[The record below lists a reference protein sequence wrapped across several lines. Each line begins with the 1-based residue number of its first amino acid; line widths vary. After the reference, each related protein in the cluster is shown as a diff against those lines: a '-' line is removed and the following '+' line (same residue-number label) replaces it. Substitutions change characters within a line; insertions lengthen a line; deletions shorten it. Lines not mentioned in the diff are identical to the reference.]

1 MTMTYHRLTM
11 LSASLL
17 LAGCAAVGP
26 NYQRPALDLPTTLGT
41 GMTGAAATAPTT
53 AAPAVDWLTW
63 WKSFQ
68 DPVLDDLL
76 KEAATGNQDLVLA
89 AGRIAEARANAV
101 ITDANRYPT
110 VDGSLGASRNR
121 SSENTGQLQ
130 TGAPQFS
137 KDFQLRLSA
146 SYEIDFWGKF
156 SRASEAARA
165 RLLSQEENRGAVLS
179 SLYSNV
185 AQNYFA
191 LRSYDAQRAL
201 ADSALETRLENLR
214 LQQRRLAAG
223 SIGTLEL
230 HQAQSEVAAAE
241 IAQAQASQAV
251 ATTETVLA
259 VLLGRSSRAITTPVI
274 ARGAPIDTLY
284 RQMIVPAD
292 LPADLLNRRPDL
304 LAAEQALVAANADI
318 GQARANYF
326 PSVKLTTGLGYESN
340 RLSELINPASLLWN
354 LGANLVQPIFRA
366 GAIGALV
373 SGAEAR
379 KTQAEAQYV
388 QSVQNA
394 FKDVHD
400 ALTNLS
406 ASELVVAASTR
417 RAAALTDA
425 LRLAT
430 LRYDNGYTSF
440 LEVLTAQRDLL
451 QTQASLID
459 AQRNKL
465 AAAAALYRAVGGGWE
480 KPAGLASN

>member
-1 MTMTYHRLTM
+1 MTKYPL
-11 LSASLL
+11 SLL
-17 LAGCAAVGP
+17 ATSLLLALAGCAAVGP
-26 NYQRPALDLPTTLGT
+26 DYQRPALDLPASLGS
-41 GMTGAAATAPTT
+41 
-53 AAPAVDWLTW
+53 AAPVVATNAGTATAVDWLTW

-76 KEAATGNQDLVLA
+76 QEAASASQDLVLA
-89 AGRIAEARANAV
+89 AGRIDEARANAT
-101 ITDANRYPT
+101 IIDSNRYPS
-110 VDGSLGASRNR
+110 VDGSLGATRNR
-121 SSENTGQLQ
+121 SSENAGQLRA
-130 TGAPQFS
+130 GAPQFF
-137 KDFQLRLSA
+137 KDFQLRVSA

-165 RLLSQEENRGAVLS
+165 RLLLQEENRGAVLS
-179 SLYSNV
+179 GLYSNV

-201 ADSALETRLENLR
+201 ADSALKTRQENLR
-214 LQQRRLAAG
+214 LQQRRLSAG

-230 HQAQSEVAAAE
+230 HQAESEVAAAE

-251 ATTETVLA
+251 ANTETVLA
-259 VLLGRSSRAITTPVI
+259 VLLGRSPRAITTPVI
-274 ARGAPIDTLY
+274 ARGAAIDALY

-292 LPADLLNRRPDL
+292 LPADLLNRRPDI

-326 PSVKLTTGLGYESN
+326 PSVKLTTGLGYEST
-340 RLSELINPASLLWN
+340 RLSDLINPASLLWN

-373 SGAEAR
+373 TGAQAR
-379 KTQAEAQYV
+379 RTQAEAQYV

-400 ALTNLS
+400 ALTNLA
-406 ASELVVAASTR
+406 ASELVYAASTR
-417 RAAALTDA
+417 RATALSDA

-451 QTQASLID
+451 QTQSSLID
-459 AQRNKL
+459 AQRSKL

-480 KPAGLASN
+480 KKPVGLASN

>member
-1 MTMTYHRLTM
+1 MTCQRLT
-11 LSASLL
+11 LLAASLV
-17 LAGCAAVGP
+17 LAGLTGCAAVGP
-26 NYQRPALDLPTTLGT
+26 NYQRPALELPTTLGSAVP
-41 GMTGAAATAPTT
+41 GAATITTT
-53 AAPAVDWLTW
+53 ATDWLSW

-76 KEAATGNQDLVLA
+76 KEAASANQDLVLA
-89 AGRIAEARANAV
+89 AGRIDEARANAA
-101 ITDANRYPT
+101 IADSNRYPA
-110 VDGSLGASRNR
+110 VDGNLGASRNR
-121 SSENTGQLQ
+121 SSTTTGLLPA
-130 TGAPQFS
+130 GAPQFS

-165 RLLSQEENRGAVLS
+165 RLLAQEENRGAVLS

-201 ADSALETRLENLR
+201 ADSALKTRQENLR
-214 LQQRRLAAG
+214 LQQRRLTAG

-230 HQAQSEVAAAE
+230 HQAESEVATAE

-259 VLLGRSSRAITTPVI
+259 VLLGRSPRAITTPVI
-274 ARGAPIDTLY
+274 ARGAPIDALY

-292 LPADLLNRRPDL
+292 LPADLLNRRPDI

-326 PSVKLTTGLGYESN
+326 PSVRLTTGLGYESS
-340 RLSELINPASLLWN
+340 RLSDLINPASLLWN
-354 LGANLVQPIFRA
+354 LGMNLVQPIFRA
-366 GAIGALV
+366 GAIGAVV

-406 ASELVVAASTR
+406 ASELVCAASTR

-430 LRYDNGYTSF
+430 LRYDNGYTSY

-451 QTQASLID
+451 QTQSSLID

-465 AAAAALYRAVGGGWE
+465 AAAAELYRAVGGGWE
-480 KPAGLASN
+480 KPVGLAAK